1 MIGER
6 ITKRREQL
14 GLSQTDL
21 AHLLGIAASRISD
34 FERGAKTDCNLST
47 AMRLAQVLGVSID
60 YLAGTWEGTAE
71 PAPPTPAPTGVEMPA
86 PARRRGRPR
95 GSRRPAAATAAARS

>member
-21 AHLLGIAASRISD
+21 AHMLGIAASRISD

-60 YLAGTWEGTAE
+60 YLAGTWEGAAE
-71 PAPPTPAPTGVEMPA
+71 PAPPTAAPADAEMPA
-86 PARRRGRPR
+86 LARRRGRPR
-95 GSRRPAAATAAARS
+95 GSRRPVSPASARV

>member
-21 AHLLGIAASRISD
+21 AHMLGIAASRISD

-47 AMRLAQVLGVSID
+47 AMRLAQVVGVSID
-60 YLAGTWEGTAE
+60 YLAGTWEGAPE
-71 PAPPTPAPTGVEMPA
+71 PAPPTAPPAGGAGPA

-95 GSRRPAAATAAARS
+95 GARRLGSPAGARC

>member
-60 YLAGTWEGTAE
+60 YLAGTWEGAPE
-71 PAPPTPAPTGVEMPA
+71 PAPPTAPPAGGAGPA

-95 GSRRPAAATAAARS
+95 GARRLGPPAGARC

>member
-21 AHLLGIAASRISD
+21 AHMLGIAASRISD

-60 YLAGTWEGTAE
+60 YLAGTWEGATE
-71 PAPPTPAPTGVEMPA
+71 PA

-95 GSRRPAAATAAARS
+95 GSRRTTAAPARG